1 MHTPLSSCNIMG
13 IGFLLPRRTS
23 NNGPAC
29 VTPREI
35 KYMLWCAYRPINARG
50 QSTGT
55 WSVREVNN
63 QFSRR
68 RVFFRLD
75 SAVRKRMRVSRDF
88 SAVIRA
94 AIVPWHFYFIVC
106 LRKSMKRPTGSAGR
120 RGRRLQLGF
129 NSLGLLCLRLS
140 LKEFCTFQLADEG
153 SKSVIELKRCTAAN
167 CYYMHCAQ
175 FSRNQR
181 KIITQNHNAKL
192 AGRSAT
198 LTFRVWQS

>member
-1 MHTPLSSCNIMG
+1 
-13 IGFLLPRRTS
+13 
-23 NNGPAC
+23 
-29 VTPREI
+29 
-35 KYMLWCAYRPINARG
+35 MLGVNQQARD
-50 QSTGT
+50 
-55 WSVREVNN
+55 
-63 QFSRR
+63 QFVKLTISFRDD
-68 RVFFRLD
+68 VFFFRLD

-94 AIVPWHFYFIVC
+94 AIVHWHFYFIVC

-181 KIITQNHNAKL
+181 KIITQNLPVAL
-192 AGRSAT
+192 QLWRFVYGRVNSIADWMAFGWSA
-198 LTFRVWQS
+198 VWQ